1 MQKNSGKGKP
11 PPHFRVMAKF
21 KRFFKLK
28 SSLKLLIA
36 QDCLVSVQQQGASF
50 ITTGGFDVLFSLL
63 QEYHNQAILFK
74 MSYSQNHQTHVS
86 FSKNVTINVILYG
99 CSLRLRQPILSHW
112 SSVWR
117 HEGWRVPLK
126 TCPSS
131 STPIASLLSRTT
143 GRLLSVTLAFYTWE
157 NGSNK
162 YSSDRALSQVI
173 SLSEWFLRL
182 PSLNMMKMQLYIFTQ
197 IIDLIEAD
205 QVRFEWL
212 VMVSEQARAV
222 NPIFSTLSLFRCK
235 VTQWLVASQRE
246 RRRAKMTTSPGS
258 GRRSV

>member
-1 MQKNSGKGKP
+1 
-11 PPHFRVMAKF
+11 MAKF

-99 CSLRLRQPILSHW
+99 CSLRLRQPILSNW
-112 SSVWR
+112 GSVWR

-131 STPIASLLSRTT
+131 STSIASLFFEIVA
-143 GRLLSVTLAFYTWE
+143 RLLSGEELEEAGREDRDAFLDCLEDHMHDVNSFVRCPLSILILNFVSILSSSNICFNFILLNLCRQVSCTPLLE
-157 NGSNK
+157 PPVQGQVHPSGS
-162 YSSDRALSQVI
+162 
-173 SLSEWFLRL
+173 
-182 PSLNMMKMQLYIFTQ
+182 
-197 IIDLIEAD
+197 
-205 QVRFEWL
+205 
-212 VMVSEQARAV
+212 
-222 NPIFSTLSLFRCK
+222 ST
-235 VTQWLVASQRE
+235 
-246 RRRAKMTTSPGS
+246 S
-258 GRRSV
+258 GH